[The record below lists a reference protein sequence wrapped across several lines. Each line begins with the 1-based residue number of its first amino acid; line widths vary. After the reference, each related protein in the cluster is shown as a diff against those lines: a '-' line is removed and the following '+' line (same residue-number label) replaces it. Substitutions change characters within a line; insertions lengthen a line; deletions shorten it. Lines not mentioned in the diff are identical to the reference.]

1 MGGRA
6 IENMIQTAILIMS
19 GLAFWLSTSTNPHR
33 AGYVIGMLAQPL
45 WIIETWQAG
54 QWGMLLLSLCFFAG
68 YARGALRPSAS

>member
-1 MGGRA
+1 
-6 IENMIQTAILIMS
+6 
-19 GLAFWLSTSTNPHR
+19 
-33 AGYVIGMLAQPL
+33 MLAQPL